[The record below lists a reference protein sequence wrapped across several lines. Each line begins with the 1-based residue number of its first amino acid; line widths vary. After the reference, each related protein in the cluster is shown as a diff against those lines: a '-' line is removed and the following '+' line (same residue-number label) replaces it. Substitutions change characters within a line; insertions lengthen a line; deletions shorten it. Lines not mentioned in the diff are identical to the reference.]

1 MCKMHGMTLW
11 IALLLVVAGCSK
23 PAGTDPSS
31 TTPQGSEAAGTAT
44 NDRTDAGAKA
54 GGPDKAVAE
63 FLEAVRTGNDEVA
76 TQMLSA
82 VARQKTA
89 ALNRNV
95 TPPASDTA
103 KFTVGKVDYVGND
116 GARVACTWTDLD
128 PDGQPKTDEAIWVV
142 RREANGWRI
151 AGVAAQVFPGE
162 PPLLL
167 NFEDPDDMFRKQ
179 QWVREEI
186 RHRMEKEEKGL
197 QAQGGEKE
205 EKPIRR

>member
-1 MCKMHGMTLW
+1 MCKMHAMTLSMVVV
-11 IALLLVVAGCSK
+11 LLAAGCGKQPGADRPSK
-23 PAGTDPSS
+23 
-31 TTPQGSEAAGTAT
+31 TPQAADTTAKG
-44 NDRTDAGAKA
+44 AAKA
-54 GGPDKAVAE
+54 GGPTEAVAE
-63 FLEAVRTGNDEVA
+63 FLEAVRTGNDEAA
-76 TQMLSA
+76 TRMLSA
-82 VARQKTA
+82 VARQRTA

-103 KFTVGKVDYVGND
+103 KFAIGKVDYVGQD

-128 PDGQPKTDEAIWVV
+128 ADGQSKTDEAIWVV
-142 RREANGWRI
+142 RRESNGWRI

-167 NFEDPDDMFRKQ
+167 NFEDPQDMIRKQ

-186 RHRMEKEEKGL
+186 RRRTEKEEAGF
-197 QAQGGEKE
+197 QAQGGEKP

>member
-1 MCKMHGMTLW
+1 MCRMHAMTLW
-11 IALLLVVAGCSK
+11 MALALMAAGCGK
-23 PAGTDPSS
+23 QAGTDQP
-31 TTPQGSEAAGTAT
+31 TATPKGSEAAA
-44 NDRTDAGAKA
+44 NDRSDAIAKA
-54 GGPDKAVAE
+54 GSPEKAVAD
-63 FLEAVRTGNDEVA
+63 FLEAVRTGNDELA
-76 TQMLSA
+76 AKMLSA

-103 KFTVGKVDYVGND
+103 KFSVGKVDYVGND

-142 RREANGWRI
+142 RRESDGWRI

-167 NFEDPDDMFRKQ
+167 NFENPDDMFRKQ

-186 RHRMEKEEKGL
+186 RRRLEKEESGL
-197 QAQGGEKE
+197 QAQGAEKP